1 MNAEKGH
8 SQSADNSQLLAHK
21 SSPQSG
27 HAFKLKAPYEPTGDQ
42 PQAIDKLVKGFQE
55 GNQFETLL
63 GVTGSG
69 KTFTM
74 ANVIQKLNKPTLI
87 IAHNKTLAAQLY
99 GEFKEFFPENAVEYF
114 VSYYDYYQP
123 EAYVPSSDTYIAKDS
138 SINEEIDKLR
148 LSATASLIER
158 KDVIVISS
166 VSCIYGLGS
175 PEDLFSMMVSLRPG
189 MEVDRDD
196 VLRALVDIQYTRNE
210 MDFHRGTFRV
220 HGDVVEIFPA
230 NNSERAI
237 RVEFFGDEI
246 DRITEI
252 DVLTGEI
259 KASLEHV
266 AIFPASHYVVPKEKI
281 LAACD
286 NIEKELE
293 ERVRYFKGEDK
304 LIEAQRI
311 AERTNF
317 DVEMLRETGF
327 CSGIENYSRHLA
339 GTPAGATPLT
349 LMNYFNDEFL
359 IIIDE
364 SHITLPQV
372 RGMYAG
378 DRSRKTTLVEYGFRL
393 PSALDN
399 RPLNFEEFE
408 QKIDQMLFVSATPGE
423 YEEQHELLRAEQI
436 IRPTGLLDPKIEVRP
451 VEGQI
456 DDLIGEVNKE
466 TKNGNKVLITT
477 LTKRMAEDLTDY
489 MKEVGIRVKYLHSD
503 IDTLERAEIIR
514 DLRLDVFDVL
524 VGINLLRE
532 GLDIPE
538 ITLVAIL
545 DADKEGFLRS
555 ETSLIQTIGRAARN
569 SDGHVIMYAD
579 KITDSMRVAID
590 ETERRR
596 AIQQA
601 YNEEHGITPTTIK
614 KSVRDLI
621 AISRKVAQEEL
632 NFAKT
637 PESMNRG
644 ELEKLIK
651 EVEKKMKAAA
661 ADLNF
666 EAAAE
671 LRDRMVDLRK
681 MLEDTEDN
689 DRALKKKR

>member
-1 MNAEKGH
+1 MNE
-8 SQSADNSQLLAHK
+8 
-21 SSPQSG
+21 
-27 HAFKLKAPYEPTGDQ
+27 FKLKAPYKPTGDQ
-42 PQAIDKLVKGFQE
+42 PQAIAELMKGFKE
-55 GNQFETLL
+55 GNQCQTLL
-63 GVTGSG
+63 GVTGYG
-69 KTFTM
+69 NTFTM
-74 ANVIQKLNKPTLI
+74 ANVIQQLQKPTLV

-99 GEFKEFFPENAVEYF
+99 GEFKEMFPENAVEYF

-123 EAYVPSSDTYIAKDS
+123 EAYVPATDTYIAKDS
-138 SINEEIDKLR
+138 AINEEIDKLR
-148 LSATASLIER
+148 LSATAALTER
-158 KDVIVISS
+158 SDVIIVSS

-175 PEDLFSMMVSLRPG
+175 PVDYQNMMVSLRPG
-189 MEVDRDD
+189 MERDRDD
-196 VLRALVDIQYTRNE
+196 VIRQLIDIQYMRND

-220 HGDVVEIFPA
+220 RGDVLEIFPA
-230 NNSERAI
+230 NNTDTAV

-259 KASLEHV
+259 KSRLEHC
-266 AIFPASHYVVPKEKI
+266 AIFPASHYVVPQEKI
-281 LAACD
+281 NEATKE
-286 NIEKELE
+286 IEKEME
-293 ERVRYFKGEDK
+293 ERVRYFKSEDK

-317 DVEMLRETGF
+317 DIEMLRETGF

-339 GTPAGATPLT
+339 GLEPGVPPYT
-349 LMNYFNDEFL
+349 LMDYFPDEFL
-359 IIIDE
+359 IIVDE
-364 SHITLPQV
+364 SHITIPQV

-378 DRSRKTTLVEYGFRL
+378 DQSRKSTLVDYGFRL
-393 PSALDN
+393 PSAKDN

-408 QKIDQMLFVSATPGE
+408 SKIDQMLFVSATPNV
-423 YEEQHELLRAEQI
+423 YEQEHELLRAEQI
-436 IRPTGLLDPKIEVRP
+436 IRPTGLLDPYVEVRP

-466 TKNGNKVLITT
+466 TSGGHKVLITT
-477 LTKRMAEDLTDY
+477 LTKKMAEDLTDY
-489 MKEVGIRVKYLHSD
+489 MREIGIRVKYLHSD

-569 SDGHVIMYAD
+569 SEGHVIMYAD
-579 KITDSMRVAID
+579 TITDSMRLALD

-596 AIQQA
+596 AIQMA
-601 YNEEHGITPTTIK
+601 YNEEHGITPKTIR

-621 AISRKVAQEEL
+621 SISKKVAREEMQL
-632 NFAKT
+632 KKD
-637 PESMNRG
+637 PESMSKK
-644 ELEKLIK
+644 ELEKLIQD
-651 EVEKKMKAAA
+651 VEKKMKKAAA
-661 ADLNF
+661 ELNF
-666 EAAAE
+666 EAAAQ
-671 LRDRMVDLRK
+671 LRDQMVELKK
-681 MLEDTEDN
+681 MLQKIDS
-689 DRALKKKR
+689 